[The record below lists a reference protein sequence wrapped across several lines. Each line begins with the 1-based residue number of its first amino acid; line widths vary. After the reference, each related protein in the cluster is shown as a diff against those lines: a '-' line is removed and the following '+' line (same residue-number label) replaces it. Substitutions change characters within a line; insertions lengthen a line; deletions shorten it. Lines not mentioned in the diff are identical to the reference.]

1 MTINLT
7 KLIYFSP
14 TGTTKKVLESIA
26 QGIQAEPVDHL
37 NLTPPEAKTR
47 KFEDLHDEIVI
58 MGTPV
63 YGGRIPIEAVRR
75 LQRLKAF
82 NTPAV
87 VVVVYGNRE
96 YEDAL
101 LELTDLAVKAG
112 FKPFAGGAFIGEHSF
127 ANEKIFIANGRPDEE
142 DLKKAREFGKL
153 IREKLG
159 EIHELEQMVSIK
171 IPGNFPY
178 KKRSSRTERSS
189 ISPSTQ
195 ETLCTTCGKCATVCP
210 VAAITVTD
218 TVITDQNTCILCCAC
233 VKTCPTGAR
242 VMDHPQIKPVAERLS
257 TKCHAR
263 KEPEMYV

>member
-1 MTINLT
+1 MTINST

-26 QGIQAEPVDHL
+26 QGIQAEPVEHL
-37 NLTPPEAKTR
+37 SLTLPEAKTR
-47 KFEDLHDEIVI
+47 KFEDLHDEVVI
-58 MGTPV
+58 IGAPV

-101 LELTDLAVKAG
+101 LELTDLAVEAG
-112 FKPFAGGAFIGEHSF
+112 FKPFAAGAFIGEHSF
-127 ANEKIFIANGRPDEE
+127 ATEKILIANGRPDGE
-142 DLKKAREFGKL
+142 DIKKAREFGRL

-159 EIHELEQMVSIK
+159 EIYELEQMATVK
-171 IPGNFPY
+171 VPGNFPY
-178 KKRSSRTERSS
+178 KECGESRQ
-189 ISPSTQ
+189 ISPVTQ
-195 ETLCTTCGKCATVCP
+195 KTGCTKCEKCVTVCP
-210 VAAITVTD
+210 TAAITVD
-218 TVITDQNTCILCCAC
+218 DSVLTDQSACILCCAC
-233 VKTCPTGAR
+233 VKSCPSGAR
-242 VMDHPQIKPVAERLS
+242 VVEDPWVKAVAEWLNTNYS
-257 TKCHAR
+257 AR